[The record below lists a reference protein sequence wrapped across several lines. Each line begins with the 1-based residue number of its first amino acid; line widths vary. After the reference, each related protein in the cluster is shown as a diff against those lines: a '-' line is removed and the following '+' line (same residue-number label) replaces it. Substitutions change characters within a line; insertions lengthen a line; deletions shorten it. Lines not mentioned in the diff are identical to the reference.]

1 MKELSEEIHYLF
13 MYALA
18 SFSRKTKFALNLG
31 LLCSVLSR
39 CKVNS
44 TLRCAVHQPLSSP
57 SSTFSVLHSSA
68 QKYCLLHESSLIV
81 QGNPKEGSWRRQ
93 KVVFP
98 LLTLIVISVS
108 LVVFVCVHALS
119 LLLNYSFPKDQIH
132 VWSVSAHCGINTHVL
147 SKFLSEWP
155 VLYMVLKIEKCI
167 CLTCLV

>member
-57 SSTFSVLHSSA
+57 PPPSLSFTVQLKNTVFSMN
-68 QKYCLLHESSLIV
+68 LL
-81 QGNPKEGSWRRQ
+81 
-93 KVVFP
+93 
-98 LLTLIVISVS
+98 
-108 LVVFVCVHALS
+108 
-119 LLLNYSFPKDQIH
+119 
-132 VWSVSAHCGINTHVL
+132 
-147 SKFLSEWP
+147 
-155 VLYMVLKIEKCI
+155 
-167 CLTCLV
+167 